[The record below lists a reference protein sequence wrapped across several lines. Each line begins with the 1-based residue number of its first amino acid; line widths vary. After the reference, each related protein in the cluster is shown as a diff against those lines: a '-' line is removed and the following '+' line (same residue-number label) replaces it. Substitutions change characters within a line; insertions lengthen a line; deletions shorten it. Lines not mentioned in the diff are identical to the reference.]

1 MRTAAAFV
9 VTVDWCWFVQGRVH
23 RTVAWEAS
31 ISGGSVVPVMVG
43 VVSPIG
49 TQNAGLRSL
58 FSPVFPSRGP
68 IYLSFSSLC
77 FRPPQRRGLVS
88 CVRSTECL
96 GSNLVAPS
104 HGAKGKKEKALPWAH
119 FGSRPDQTGHASR
132 RRPPFV
138 VLPLFFWV
146 VDNFSMEKGTT
157 TMTIVAKKKRGRV
170 LVFLFAGNPFLLDL
184 FFQMTTHR
192 GSLFFFRTTK
202 APQKNAMAGLLGHI
216 KTSIAHCPCIHTH
229 QKKTKERKGSNLEKK
244 RTTTGREISIV
255 VVLWNHNALH
265 IFKKKGTIIFF
276 GLCCAYLF
284 FIQARSC
291 LSGLLNEEK
300 TKKRCVSLHLAPGLS
315 PSLFFFP

>member
-1 MRTAAAFV
+1 MRACGHYFPPFSPHAGLFIFLFPRFAFGRHKGAG
-9 VTVDWCWFVQGRVH
+9 WFRVCARPNVLVQIWLHLHMAQREKRKRPYRGRISGRV
-23 RTVAWEAS
+23 RIRQATPADA
-31 ISGGSVVPVMVG
+31 
-43 VVSPIG
+43 
-49 TQNAGLRSL
+49 
-58 FSPVFPSRGP
+58 
-68 IYLSFSSLC
+68 
-77 FRPPQRRGLVS
+77 
-88 CVRSTECL
+88 
-96 GSNLVAPS
+96 
-104 HGAKGKKEKALPWAH
+104 ALPLLC
-119 FGSRPDQTGHASR
+119 S
-132 RRPPFV
+132 
-138 VLPLFFWV
+138 LFFWV